1 MSGSHF
7 QKFANITNP
16 VKVVTR
22 LRAEVMI
29 ELINNELLFVC
40 NKEKKR
46 FNLFA
51 MKSQFILKT

>member
-1 MSGSHF
+1 
-7 QKFANITNP
+7 
-16 VKVVTR
+16 VTR

>member
-29 ELINNELLFVC
+29 ELINNELLFVY
-40 NKEKKR
+40 NKEKKEIQ
-46 FNLFA
+46 FVCNE
-51 MKSQFILKT
+51 KSIHT